1 MTPSKYSVDQKVDGK
16 NSRVHLI
23 GVVIVLKEWVT
34 REEFSDVDDKK
45 FIGMVENRWLYKT
58 SDSDDYWVLEEHIFP
73 HEPPRDYQIVEQ
85 EWFKN
90 ITNKSL
96 EVA

>member
-1 MTPSKYSVDQKVDGK
+1 MTPSKYSVDQKVDVK
-16 NSRVHLI
+16 NCHVHLM
-23 GVVIVLKEWVT
+23 GVFIVLKEWVT
-34 REEFSDVDDKK
+34 REKYFDVEDQRFSS
-45 FIGMVENRWLYKT
+45 ILENRWLYKT

-96 EVA
+96 ETA

>member
-1 MTPSKYSVDQKVDGK
+1 MTPSKYSVDQKVDVK
-16 NSRVHLI
+16 NHSAHLI
-23 GVVIVLKEWVT
+23 GVFIVLKEWVT
-34 REEFSDVDDKK
+34 REKFSDVEDQK
-45 FIGMVENRWLYKT
+45 FISVVENKWLYKT

-90 ITNKSL
+90 IANKPV
-96 EVA
+96 EAV